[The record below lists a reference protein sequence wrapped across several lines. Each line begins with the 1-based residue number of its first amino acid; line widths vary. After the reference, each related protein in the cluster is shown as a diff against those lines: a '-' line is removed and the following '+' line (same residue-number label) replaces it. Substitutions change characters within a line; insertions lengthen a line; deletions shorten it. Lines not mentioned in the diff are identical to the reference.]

1 MFSLTPKLFRSVL
14 LRFQIFR
21 DFPYI
26 SLLLIS
32 NPIPLW
38 SESSICLMWGLYDLR
53 LVFWVRIWSH
63 LEMHCGHLKRMCT
76 LIMSVEFYN
85 CQWAKD
91 CWQYCSGLLY
101 SYLFFFF
108 CSTCSTSNWETVLT
122 SPNIFLGC
130 LLLFAVLLVLLH
142 LCWAQS
148 LGNYF
153 LFPW

>member
-1 MFSLTPKLFRSVL
+1 MTPKLFRSVL

-21 DFPYI
+21 DFPDI

-32 NPIPLW
+32 SPIPLW

-101 SYLFFFF
+101 SCLFFFF
-108 CSTCSTSNWETVLT
+108 
-122 SPNIFLGC
+122 
-130 LLLFAVLLVLLH
+130 VLLVLPVIERQ
-142 LCWAQS
+142 CWPLQIYFWVVYYS
-148 LGNYF
+148 LQFFWFCCIYVEHSH
-153 LFPW
+153 